1 MLNLR
6 ITHWIKLTLIS
17 IYSPCGGA
25 CTPASVVRVIRSVNI
40 INRAYCRP
48 VVNEVA
54 SRCCALHAVIAE
66 GLSVSVC
73 VNQIV
78 NSCHNWIPPKYVSVV
93 KRYCLPYCIYIIHH
107 FSWFVNRF
115 IKIHSKKSV
124 QKFSTFMQKFIQYH
138 NSNLTIN

>member
-1 MLNLR
+1 MLNLS

-17 IYSPCGGA
+17 VYRSCGGT
-25 CTPASVVRVIRSVNI
+25 CSPAAVVRVICSVNV
-40 INRAYCRP
+40 INGADCRP

-66 GLSVSVC
+66 CLSVSAC

-78 NSCHNWIPPKYVSVV
+78 NSFHNWIPPKYVSVV
-93 KRYCLPYCIYIIHH
+93 KRYCFPYCSYIIHH

-115 IKIHSKKSV
+115 IKIYSKKYV
-124 QKFSTFMQKFIQYH
+124 QKFSTFIQKFIQYH